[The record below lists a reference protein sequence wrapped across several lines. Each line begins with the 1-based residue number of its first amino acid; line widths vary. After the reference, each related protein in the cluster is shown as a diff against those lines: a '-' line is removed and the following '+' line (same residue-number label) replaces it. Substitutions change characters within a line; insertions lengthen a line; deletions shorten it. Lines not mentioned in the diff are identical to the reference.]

1 MAKWSGSALGEG
13 LKRTCSQQLSY
24 YGSKNKSWRKDAA
37 QYDWDSQEATYAN
50 KPQLSVTN
58 GSGYSFTNQAFIEYA
73 NLFGKHALSVL
84 AGFEQY
90 YEWGDSYWGKRT
102 KPYI

>member
-1 MAKWSGSALGEG
+1 MPWVEG
-13 LKRTCSQQLSY
+13 LKVRAASNYRY

-73 NLFGKHALSVL
+73 NLFGKHSLSAL
-84 AGFEQY
+84 AGLSNTMN
-90 YEWGDSYWGKRT
+90 GVTVIGGSVPT
-102 KPYI
+102 IHLT